1 MKTLYL
7 DLNMGA
13 SGDMLMGA
21 LYELI
26 EDKAGFLEKINS
38 LKDLGVVVKARSDVK
53 AGIAG
58 TKMDV
63 IIHGQEE
70 ESIDVDIKTYYKHD
84 HEHHHEHDH
93 VQDHE
98 YHHHHHDHD
107 HDHHHNHDHN
117 HDHDHSN
124 GHHHHSTLGSVSE
137 IIRSMDLDEKVKA
150 DAIGVYEILA
160 QAEAK
165 AHNMPVDQVHFHEV
179 GSLDAIYDIV
189 GVSLL
194 INNLGLDK
202 ILASPVHLGSGFV
215 KCDHGL
221 MPVPAPATANIL
233 AGIPVYQGSIQGELC
248 TPTGAALV
256 KYFVDDFGPM
266 PMMEIGK
273 VGYGMGTKD
282 FEAANAIRALLAT
295 SEGSTDKEKLVQ
307 LETSLDDITG
317 EEVGFLYEVLFSK
330 GALEV
335 YSTNILMKKS
345 RPGILLTV
353 LVEEGKKDII
363 LREIF
368 KHSPTIG
375 VKEFPLKRHKLDREE
390 VLVETSLGKV
400 RKKVSRGFG
409 TEKSKYEYE
418 DLRDLALENDL
429 SLKDLREKILSEYL
443 EK

>member
-26 EDKAGFLEKINS
+26 EDQEAFLKKINS
-38 LKDLGVVVKARSDVK
+38 LKDLGVVVQAKDDVK

-63 IIHGQEE
+63 LIHGQEE
-70 ESIDVDIKTYYKHD
+70 ESIDVDIRTYYNHD
-84 HEHHHEHDH
+84 HDHDH
-93 VQDHE
+93 NHSHN
-98 YHHHHHDHD
+98 HHDHDHD
-107 HDHHHNHDHN
+107 HDHHHDHG
-117 HDHDHSN
+117 HDHSH

-137 IIRSMDLDEKVKA
+137 IIRSMDLDEKVQA

-160 QAEAK
+160 QAEAQ

-189 GVSLL
+189 GVALL
-194 INNLGLDK
+194 INSLGAEK

-215 KCDHGL
+215 KCAHGL

-248 TPTGAALV
+248 TPTGAALL

-266 PMMEIGK
+266 PLMQIEKI
-273 VGYGMGTKD
+273 GYGMGSKD
-282 FEAANAIRALLAT
+282 FEAANAIRALLGT
-295 SEGSTDKEKLVQ
+295 SEDENDGEKLVQ

-317 EEVGFLYEVLFSK
+317 EEVGFLYEVLFAK

-335 YSTNILMKKS
+335 YTTNILMKKS

-353 LVEEGKKDII
+353 LVEEEKKDQI

-375 VKEFPLKRHKLDREE
+375 IKEFSLKRSKLDREE
-390 VLVETSLGKV
+390 VLVETSLGSV
-400 RKKVSRGFG
+400 RKKVSKGFG
-409 TEKSKYEYE
+409 VEKAKYEYE
-418 DLRDLALENDL
+418 DLRDLSLENDL
-429 SLKDLREKILSEYL
+429 SLKDLREKILRENL

>member
-13 SGDMLMGA
+13 SGDMLMAA

-26 EDKAGFLEKINS
+26 EDQEDFLEKING
-38 LKDLGVVVKARSDVK
+38 LKDLGVVVKARADVK

-63 IIHGQEE
+63 FIGGQEE
-70 ESIDVDIKTYYKHD
+70 ESIDVDIRTYYDHD
-84 HEHHHEHDH
+84 
-93 VQDHE
+93 
-98 YHHHHHDHD
+98 HHHDHD
-107 HDHHHNHDHN
+107 HNH
-117 HDHDHSN
+117 

-137 IIRSMDLDEKVKA
+137 IIRSMDLDDKVKA

-160 QAEAK
+160 QAEAQ

-194 INNLGLDK
+194 INSLGLEK
-202 ILASPVHLGSGFV
+202 ILASPIHLGSGFV
-215 KCDHGL
+215 KCAHGL

-233 AGIPVYQGSIQGELC
+233 KGVPVYQGSIQGELC
-248 TPTGAALV
+248 TPTGAALL

-266 PMMEIGK
+266 PMMQIEKI
-273 VGYGMGTKD
+273 GYGMGSKN
-282 FEAANAIRALLAT
+282 FEAANAIRALVGT
-295 SEGSTDKEKLVQ
+295 TEDENDGEKLVQ

-317 EEVGFLYEVLFSK
+317 EEVGFLYEVLFNK

-335 YSTNILMKKS
+335 YTTNILMKKS

-353 LVEEGKKDII
+353 LVEEEKKDLIF
-363 LREIF
+363 REIF

-375 VKEFPLKRHKLDREE
+375 VKEFSLKRSKLDREE
-390 VLVETSLGKV
+390 VLVATSLGKV

-409 TEKSKYEYE
+409 TEKSKYEYQ
-418 DLRDLALENDL
+418 DLRNLSLENDL
-429 SLKDLREKILSEYL
+429 SLKDLREKILREDL

>member
-26 EDKAGFLEKINS
+26 EDQAGFLEKINS
-38 LKDLGVVVKARSDVK
+38 LKDLGVVVKARPDIK

-63 IIHGQEE
+63 LIHGHEE
-70 ESIDVDIKTYYKHD
+70 ESIDVDIRT
-84 HEHHHEHDH
+84 
-93 VQDHE
+93 
-98 YHHHHHDHD
+98 HHHHD
-107 HDHHHNHDHN
+107 HDHN
-117 HDHDHSN
+117 HDHDHDHDHLH

-160 QAEAK
+160 QAEAQ

-189 GVSLL
+189 GVCLL
-194 INNLGLDK
+194 INSLGLDK
-202 ILASPVHLGSGFV
+202 ILASPIHLGSGFV
-215 KCDHGL
+215 KCAHGL

-233 AGIPVYQGSIQGELC
+233 KGLPVYQGSIQGELC

-256 KYFVDDFGPM
+256 KYFVDGFGPM
-266 PMMEIGK
+266 PMMEIEK
-273 VGYGMGTKD
+273 IGYGMGTKN
-282 FEAANAIRALLAT
+282 FEAANAIRALLGT
-295 SEGSTDKEKLVQ
+295 GEDESDGEKLVQ

-353 LVEEGKKDII
+353 LVEEDKKDLI

-375 VKEFPLKRHKLDREE
+375 VKEFALKRHKLDRQE
-390 VLVETSLGKV
+390 VLVETSFGRV
-400 RKKVSRGFG
+400 RKKVSKGFG
-409 TEKSKYEYE
+409 TEKFKYEYE
-418 DLRDLALENDL
+418 DLRDLSLENDL
-429 SLKDLREKILSEYL
+429 SLKDLREKILREDL
-443 EK
+443 DK

>member
-26 EDKAGFLEKINS
+26 EDQEEFLEKING
-38 LKDLGVVVKARSDVK
+38 LKDLGVVVKARPDIK

-70 ESIDVDIKTYYKHD
+70 ESIDVDIRT
-84 HEHHHEHDH
+84 
-93 VQDHE
+93 
-98 YHHHHHDHD
+98 HHHHD
-107 HDHHHNHDHN
+107 HDHN
-117 HDHDHSN
+117 HDHDH
-124 GHHHHSTLGSVSE
+124 HHHHSTLGSVSE
-137 IIRSMDLDEKVKA
+137 IIRSMDLDEKVQA

-160 QAEAK
+160 QAEAQ

-189 GVSLL
+189 GVCLL
-194 INNLGLDK
+194 INSLGLDK
-202 ILASPVHLGSGFV
+202 ILASPIHLGSGFV
-215 KCDHGL
+215 KCAHGL

-233 AGIPVYQGSIQGELC
+233 AGVPVYQGSIQGELC

-266 PMMEIGK
+266 PMMEIEK
-273 VGYGMGTKD
+273 IGYGMGTKN
-282 FEAANAIRALLAT
+282 FEAANAIRALLGT
-295 SEGSTDKEKLVQ
+295 SEDESDGEKLVQ

-353 LVEEGKKDII
+353 LVEEDKKDLI

-375 VKEFPLKRHKLDREE
+375 VKEFSLKRSKLDREE
-390 VLVETSLGKV
+390 ILVETSFGKV
-400 RKKVSRGFG
+400 RKKVSKGFG
-409 TEKSKYEYE
+409 TEKFKYEYE
-418 DLRDLALENDL
+418 DLRDLSLENNL
-429 SLKDLREKILSEYL
+429 SLKDLREKILREDL
-443 EK
+443 DK

>member
-13 SGDMLMGA
+13 SGDMLMAA

-26 EDKAGFLEKINS
+26 EDQEDFLEKING
-38 LKDLGVVVKARSDVK
+38 LKDLGVVVKARADVK

-58 TKMDV
+58 TKIDV
-63 IIHGQEE
+63 FIGGQEE
-70 ESIDVDIKTYYKHD
+70 ESIDVDIRTYYDHD
-84 HEHHHEHDH
+84 
-93 VQDHE
+93 
-98 YHHHHHDHD
+98 HHHDHD
-107 HDHHHNHDHN
+107 HNH
-117 HDHDHSN
+117 

-137 IIRSMDLDEKVKA
+137 IIRSMDLDDKVKA

-160 QAEAK
+160 QAEAQ

-194 INNLGLDK
+194 INSLGLEK
-202 ILASPVHLGSGFV
+202 ILASPIHLGSGFV
-215 KCDHGL
+215 KCAHGL

-233 AGIPVYQGSIQGELC
+233 KGVPVYQGSIQGELC
-248 TPTGAALV
+248 TPTGAALL

-266 PMMEIGK
+266 PMMQIEKI
-273 VGYGMGTKD
+273 GYGMGSKN
-282 FEAANAIRALLAT
+282 FEAANAIRALVGT
-295 SEGSTDKEKLVQ
+295 TEDENDGEKLVQ

-317 EEVGFLYEVLFSK
+317 EEVGFLYEVLFNK

-335 YSTNILMKKS
+335 YTTNILMKKS

-353 LVEEGKKDII
+353 LVEEEKKDLI

-375 VKEFPLKRHKLDREE
+375 VKEFSLKRSKLDREE
-390 VLVETSLGKV
+390 VLVATSLGKV

-409 TEKSKYEYE
+409 TEKSKYEYQ
-418 DLRDLALENDL
+418 DLRNLSLENDL
-429 SLKDLREKILSEYL
+429 SLKDLREKILREDL

>member
-26 EDKAGFLEKINS
+26 EDQAGFLEKINS
-38 LKDLGVVVKARSDVK
+38 LKDLGVVVKARPDIK

-70 ESIDVDIKTYYKHD
+70 ESIDVDIRTHHD
-84 HEHHHEHDH
+84 HDHHHYHNHNHDH
-93 VQDHE
+93 D
-98 YHHHHHDHD
+98 HHHDHD
-107 HDHHHNHDHN
+107 HDHHQ
-117 HDHDHSN
+117 

-137 IIRSMDLDEKVKA
+137 IIRSMDLDEKVQA

-160 QAEAK
+160 QAEAQ

-194 INNLGLDK
+194 INSLGLEK

-215 KCDHGL
+215 KCAHGL

-233 AGIPVYQGSIQGELC
+233 AGVPVYQGSIQGELC

-266 PMMEIGK
+266 PMMEIEK
-273 VGYGMGTKD
+273 IGYGMGTKN
-282 FEAANAIRALLAT
+282 FEAANAIRALLGT
-295 SEGSTDKEKLVQ
+295 SEDESDGEKLVQ

-353 LVEEGKKDII
+353 LVEEDKKDLI

-375 VKEFPLKRHKLDREE
+375 VKEFALKRHKLDRQE
-390 VLVETSLGKV
+390 VLVETSFGRV
-400 RKKVSRGFG
+400 RKKVSKGFG
-409 TEKSKYEYE
+409 TEKFKYEYE
-418 DLRDLALENDL
+418 DLRDLSLENDL
-429 SLKDLREKILSEYL
+429 SLKDLREKILREDL
-443 EK
+443 DE

>member
-26 EDKAGFLEKINS
+26 EDQTGFLEKINS
-38 LKDLGVVVKARSDVK
+38 LKDLGVVVKARPDIK
-53 AGIAG
+53 AGLAG

-63 IIHGQEE
+63 IINGQEE
-70 ESIDVDIKTYYKHD
+70 ESIDVDIKTYYN
-84 HEHHHEHDH
+84 
-93 VQDHE
+93 
-98 YHHHHHDHD
+98 HDHD
-107 HDHHHNHDHN
+107 HNHDHN
-117 HDHDHSN
+117 HDHSH
-124 GHHHHSTLGSVSE
+124 GHHHHSTLGSVSQ

-194 INNLGLDK
+194 INSLEVEK
-202 ILASPVHLGSGFV
+202 ILASPIHLGSGFV
-215 KCDHGL
+215 KCAHGL

-233 AGIPVYQGSIQGELC
+233 AGVPVYQGSIQGELC
-248 TPTGAALV
+248 TPTGAAIL

-266 PMMEIGK
+266 PMMEIEK
-273 VGYGMGTKD
+273 IGYGMGTKN
-282 FEAANAIRALLAT
+282 FEAANAIRALLGT
-295 SEGSTDKEKLVQ
+295 SEEENDGEKLVQ

-317 EEVGFLYEVLFSK
+317 EEVGFLYEILFSK

-335 YSTNILMKKS
+335 YTTNIVMKKS

-353 LVEEGKKDII
+353 LVEEDKKDQV

-375 VKEFPLKRHKLDREE
+375 VKEFSLKRSKLAREE
-390 VLVETSLGKV
+390 VIVDTSLGRV
-400 RKKVSRGFG
+400 RKKVSKGFG
-409 TEKSKYEYE
+409 TEKFKYEYE
-418 DLRDLALENDL
+418 DLRDLSLENDL
-429 SLKDLREKILSEYL
+429 SLKDLREKILIEDL

>member
-26 EDKAGFLEKINS
+26 EDQAGFLEKINS
-38 LKDLGVVVKARSDVK
+38 LKDLGVVVKARPDIK

-70 ESIDVDIKTYYKHD
+70 ESIDVDIRTHHD
-84 HEHHHEHDH
+84 HDHHHDHNHNHDH
-93 VQDHE
+93 D
-98 YHHHHHDHD
+98 HHHDHD
-107 HDHHHNHDHN
+107 HDHHQ
-117 HDHDHSN
+117 

-137 IIRSMDLDEKVKA
+137 IIRSMDLDEKVQA

-160 QAEAK
+160 QAEAQ

-189 GVSLL
+189 GVCLL
-194 INNLGLDK
+194 INSLGLDK

-215 KCDHGL
+215 KCAHGL

-233 AGIPVYQGSIQGELC
+233 AGVPVYQGSIQGELC
-248 TPTGAALV
+248 TPTGAAIV

-266 PMMEIGK
+266 PMMEIEK
-273 VGYGMGTKD
+273 IGYGMGTKN
-282 FEAANAIRALLAT
+282 FEAANAIRALLGT
-295 SEGSTDKEKLVQ
+295 SEAESNGEKLVQ
-307 LETSLDDITG
+307 LETSLDDMTG

-335 YSTNILMKKS
+335 YSTNIIMKKS

-353 LVEEGKKDII
+353 LVEEDKKDLI

-375 VKEFPLKRHKLDREE
+375 VKEFSLKRSKLDRQE
-390 VLVETSLGKV
+390 VLVETSLGRV
-400 RKKVSRGFG
+400 RKKVSKGFG
-409 TEKSKYEYE
+409 TEKFKYEYE
-418 DLRDLALENDL
+418 DLRDLSLENDL
-429 SLKDLREKILSEYL
+429 SLKDLREKILREDL
-443 EK
+443 DK